1 MEDLYSALLWL
12 DIQESTI
19 ADVVDLMLAAD
30 TDGDAKLSYTEFS
43 DLLKDHDF
51 EDLELKDHDFED
63 LEEPCQQHGHLH
75 AGAGIKLWREIAL
88 LQPQDRLA
96 SRLDSA
102 SKALVAWLRPLVKEL
117 ASIELLADESI
128 LEASIT

>member
-1 MEDLYSALLWL
+1 LEDLYSALLWL

-51 EDLELKDHDFED
+51 EDLE
-63 LEEPCQQHGHLH
+63 EPCQQHGHLH

-96 SRLDSA
+96 SRLDTA